1 MAEIN
6 QQLLEEESLANE
18 LALEQ
23 EVYAAQQ
30 ELQNIASEG
39 KSYGHPSYIKYFILF
54 SLAVIVDVVDFAD
67 LSALLAIL
75 ARFFSFFAW
84 IGMLLIYWFTDTK
97 QKNAEKYVQDV
108 EARVANV
115 QLAIARGTKSAL
127 RTAKLLRKVPGMKGV
142 ARQIPR
148 MLVKIRR
155 VARKNP
161 ITKIAVGG
169 ALNLFPFL
177 AIFPWMFFG
186 VLWTYLDEKKTY
198 KNASESGEEIVSQ
211 NITDMA

>member
-1 MAEIN
+1 MENEN
-6 QQLLEEESLANE
+6 QQLDEEVLANE

-23 EVYAAQQ
+23 ENYAAQQ

-127 RTAKLLRKVPGMKGV
+127 RTAKFLRTVPGMKRV

-148 MLVKIRR
+148 MLVRIRR

-169 ALNLFPFL
+169 TLNLFPFL
-177 AIFPWMFFG
+177 ALVPWMFFG
-186 VLWTYLDEKKTY
+186 VLWAYLDEKKTY
-198 KNASESGEEIVSQ
+198 KNAEESAETIEV
-211 NITDMA
+211 